1 MLEEEKG
8 LLLIFSFDYVW
19 MKPIFVWFKFREL
32 NAISPVLLLN
42 ERKEEKKKKER
53 RKLNASSPV
62 LLLKEGR
69 EKEEKKKEK
78 THRIFSRPPL
88 EGGKR
93 RDTWV
98 VLVLDL

>member
-42 ERKEEKKKKER
+42 ERKEEKKK
-53 RKLNASSPV
+53 
-62 LLLKEGR
+62 
-69 EKEEKKKEK
+69 EKEENS
-78 THRIFSRPPL
+78 TRPPL
-88 EGGKR
+88 SSS
-93 RDTWV
+93 
-98 VLVLDL
+98 